1 MSLLLVFEVLGLFVN
16 TLTAEN
22 KFSLRNSEN
31 LPQQFQMQLSKKRET
46 SSVFFLLFLKCTSN
60 FEHFEMKDDPHTLYI
75 FETTDCEA
83 CG

>member
-31 LPQQFQMQLSKKRET
+31 LPT
-46 SSVFFLLFLKCTSN
+46 ISN
-60 FEHFEMKDDPHTLYI
+60 AI
-75 FETTDCEA
+75 I
-83 CG
+83 

>member
-1 MSLLLVFEVLGLFVN
+1 
-16 TLTAEN
+16 
-22 KFSLRNSEN
+22 
-31 LPQQFQMQLSKKRET
+31 MQLSKKRET